1 VALHTAEHLRNIC
14 IIAHVDHGKTTLVD
28 HLLRQGGTFRD
39 NQEVEERVMD
49 SMDLE
54 RERGITIMAKNTAVK
69 YGEKKINIVD
79 TPGHA
84 DFGGEVERIMGMVN
98 GAILLVDGAEGPLPQ
113 TRFVLQKALQQNLR
127 IILVINKVDRPECE
141 GGERIKEVLNQ
152 TFDLFVDLGASDEQA
167 DFPIIYACA
176 RQGWCTTEMDEIPSL
191 ISGERKGSLK
201 PMFDTILSTVEPPKV
216 DLQAP
221 FRMLVSNL
229 SYNDFVGQLGVGRVF
244 SGTVRKNQPSVR
256 RGVNEA
262 DQPLDENFV
271 ATKIYTYDGLKQVE
285 VEELQAGD
293 IGLVAG
299 CPNYQIG
306 DTITSTKEVPIIPR
320 VAVEPPTLAMIFS
333 INTSP
338 LSGQEG
344 DAIQSRKLRD
354 RLVRETRMNVALRFE
369 ETDQPDQFRVLGRG
383 ELQFAVLIEQ
393 MRREGSEFMVA
404 RPAVLYKTDAN
415 GNRLEPIELAV
426 LDLPETYS
434 SDVTRLFQERRGILQ
449 KYENQSIASTGGTSR
464 VRLEIEVPTRGLL
477 GMRSKYLTATRGE
490 GLFSSQL
497 LGYKEHRGDIIHR
510 INGALISDRDGE
522 TVEYALFSIE
532 ERGTLFVGPGVKVY
546 EGMLIGEHAKEND
559 LNVNCCREK
568 KLTNV
573 RASGAEI
580 LVTLRTLRKM
590 SLEQYIEWIEDDE
603 WIEVTPE
610 NIRIR
615 KKVLKQNLRSVKRE
629 RD

>member
-1 VALHTAEHLRNIC
+1 MALHTAEHLRNIC

-216 DLQAP
+216 DLEAP

-285 VEELQAGD
+285 VDELQAGD

-354 RLVRETRMNVALRFE
+354 RLVKETRMNVALRFE